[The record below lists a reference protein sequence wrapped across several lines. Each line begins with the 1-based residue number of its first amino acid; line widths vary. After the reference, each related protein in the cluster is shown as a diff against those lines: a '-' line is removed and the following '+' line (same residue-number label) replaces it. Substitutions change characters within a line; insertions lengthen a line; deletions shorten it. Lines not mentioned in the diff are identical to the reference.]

1 MPINVTTHYDRR
13 KVEKDT
19 EGHLMISIKAE
30 DKNHKRTPVC
40 TVLCLDTSGSMN
52 EFSGGQSKIEIL
64 KATTRKIIENL
75 TEDDQIAI
83 IGFAT
88 GSRVILPRQKVI
100 NKTALNECVNR
111 LIATGNTNM
120 SSGILESVHQ
130 VDEGFKGVKR
140 LMVLTDGQA
149 NTGISDNNGLVTLCK
164 GRDSSCSISTFGF
177 GLSVNQDLLKKISE
191 ECGGNYY
198 YIPNGNDVGVVFA
211 RELGGI
217 TSCMAQNITLE
228 ITPGKNEILELL
240 NEFRSE
246 KTEKKY
252 TVFVDDIYAGET
264 KHILV
269 RMKVV
274 DEKVAKVHISFDH
287 LKKSKRITDDFD
299 IKVDIVKAGDSDKNP
314 ILLVQEQVAILKAA
328 KAQLQAVAYA
338 NVGNFTL
345 AQSVLR
351 GASLD
356 LKWCVDN
363 GSSFCSSADNVLRG
377 SMAMFSS
384 GNYTPDFANVV
395 HNSASNATK
404 MRGGAV
410 SYSCCRGVGG
420 DAGSVGLQG
429 FVGLSDAY
437 TTEAAKDMEANFDD
451 SKDKKAKKKKD
462 VKK

>member
-13 KVEKDT
+13 KVAKES

-52 EFSGGQSKIEIL
+52 EFSGGQAKIEIL
-64 KATTRKIIENL
+64 KNTCRKIIENL

-88 GSRVILPRQKVI
+88 GSRVILERRKVL
-100 NKTALNECVNR
+100 NKAELFDTINR

-120 SSGILESVHQ
+120 SSGILESIHQ

-149 NTGISDNNGLVTLCK
+149 NTGISDTPGLVKMCK
-164 GRDSSCSISTFGF
+164 ERDSSCSISTFGF
-177 GLSVNQDLLKKISE
+177 GLSANQDLLKKVSD

-198 YIPNGNDVGVVFA
+198 YIPDGNDVGVVFA

-228 ITPGKNEILELL
+228 ITPGKNEVLELL
-240 NEFRSE
+240 NEFRNE
-246 KTEKKY
+246 KTDKKF
-252 TVFVDDIYAGET
+252 TIFVDDIYAGET

-274 DEKVAKVHISFDH
+274 DERVAKVHLSFDH
-287 LKKSKRITDDFD
+287 LKKSKRITDDYD
-299 IKVDIVKAGDSDKNP
+299 IKVDIVKAEDADKDP

-328 KAQLQAVAYA
+328 KAQLQAVVYA
-338 NVGNFTL
+338 NAGNFTL

-351 GASLD
+351 GASEG
-356 LKWCVDN
+356 LKWCIGE
-363 GSSFCSSADNVLRG
+363 GSSYCSSADSALQG

-384 GNYTPDFANVV
+384 SNYTPDFANVV

-429 FVGLSDAY
+429 FVGLSDVY
-437 TTEAAKDMEANFDD
+437 TTDAAKDMEANFDD
-451 SKDKKAKKKKD
+451 KKKAKKKKD
-462 VKK
+462 GKK